1 MEKPMDLYLLQI
13 MDLPSLAI
21 QKILMMLPN
30 MDRVS
35 LVKVFPE
42 LSADEDTV
50 RKLLLDYTSR
60 PLIIDQNIY

>member
-1 MEKPMDLYLLQI
+1 MDLYLLQI
-13 MDLPSLAI
+13 MDLPSLPI